1 MATSTSKPTTRR
13 SRKKPNPKP
22 GGRPS
27 KLDQKLVVTRNGQR
41 TEITVA
47 DRIIEYLRGGA
58 YVERACAAVDV
69 RKGTFYGWLQIAGQ
83 ARSLLVLDDNAK
95 LTDHQRRCL
104 EFSDAVDRAEAEYE
118 IAGLLALEQL
128 AQGVTRETVTER
140 WEIDSR
146 GEERL
151 IERKVVRSTG
161 EPSVAAITWKLTR
174 RFPERYQTNF
184 DPGAAAASG
193 AEIDL
198 GQGAMDDMVA
208 DIDRF
213 LAEVDGSGT

>member
-1 MATSTSKPTTRR
+1 MATSTSRPA
-13 SRKKPNPKP
+13 RKKPAEKRPP
-22 GGRPS
+22 GRPS
-27 KLDQKLVVTRNGQR
+27 KLDQKLVVTRGGQR
-41 TEITVA
+41 VEITVA

-69 RKGTFYGWLQIAGQ
+69 RKGTFYGWLQVAGQ
-83 ARSLLVLDDNAK
+83 ARSLLVLDEDVK

-140 WEIDSR
+140 WEVDAR

-151 IERKVVRSTG
+151 VERRVVRQTG

-174 RFPERYQTNF
+174 RFPERYQLNF
-184 DPGAAAASG
+184 DPGAAAAAG
-193 AEIDL
+193 ADVDL
-198 GQGAMDDMVA
+198 GEAAMNEMIA
-208 DIDRF
+208 DVDRF
-213 LAEVDGSGT
+213 LAEAGAGSAEGD